1 MARLDHKATAISL
14 LVVLGVRGWSE
25 GLHAVKATGGE
36 SIRPYRC
43 TINMYLICMCW
54 LRRSAPPKRAVTGR
68 IEDRGAEKTATIDPK
83 FGFIR
88 GIPGFPGPPLPL
100 GVIQ

>member
-1 MARLDHKATAISL
+1 MFGAIF
-14 LVVLGVRGWSE
+14 
-25 GLHAVKATGGE
+25 AVSRFCDRVA
-36 SIRPYRC
+36 SRNDALIRHNQSSPLPRPYSC

-54 LRRSAPPKRAVTGR
+54 LRRVGTVK
-68 IEDRGAEKTATIDPK
+68 IEDRGAEKPATIDPK

-88 GIPGFPGPPLPL
+88 GIPGFIGSPFPL